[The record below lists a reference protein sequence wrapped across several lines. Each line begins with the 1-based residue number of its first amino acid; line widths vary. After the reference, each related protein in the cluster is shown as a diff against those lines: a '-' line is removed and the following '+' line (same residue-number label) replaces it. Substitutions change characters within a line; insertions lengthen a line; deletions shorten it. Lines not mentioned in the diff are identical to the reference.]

1 MAHDMEDRTGGES
14 HPIPPESFGD
24 EGGMI
29 PVCEEDPNT
38 VADRLARISIGPLPT
53 AWDVERA
60 LLGCLL
66 LRPEEIEEAAG
77 DMTAEHFTDKA
88 HRMLWQV
95 LVTLQQ
101 RQAPI
106 DAITVAETAAR
117 MGVADTIGGLP
128 GVMEIIGDTWDFV
141 HWDAY
146 AGILKEKAR
155 LRQVVHTLEK
165 AARAVQSGRAAAN
178 QIVAEA
184 LTGLETAIGR
194 NRIPYRK
201 LGDLVE
207 ASLAALEET
216 AKQGGGVTGV
226 TSGSTV
232 LDEVTLG
239 FQPGD
244 LIILAA
250 RPSMGKTT
258 LALNWARNA
267 AIEGR
272 QSVGIFSLEMGAESL
287 AQKFLSMESG
297 VPLQQLRAARLE
309 INDWYKLAFGVK
321 ELQDAA
327 IYIDDT
333 AGLSVAEF
341 RARARE
347 MKRRENIQCVI
358 VDYLQ
363 LMEYK
368 GLDNRVQ
375 EISGISRTLKQVGRE
390 LGIPVIALSQLS
402 RDVEKR
408 EDKRPMLS
416 DLRESGSIEQDA
428 DMVVFLYRDAYY
440 HRGENTGEDVTEV
453 IVAKHRNGPVGTVTL
468 RFNKTI
474 GRFVDHGELV
484 TA

>member
-1 MAHDMEDRTGGES
+1 
-14 HPIPPESFGD
+14 
-24 EGGMI
+24 
-29 PVCEEDPNT
+29 
-38 VADRLARISIGPLPT
+38 
-53 AWDVERA
+53 
-60 LLGCLL
+60 
-66 LRPEEIEEAAG
+66 
-77 DMTAEHFTDKA
+77 
-88 HRMLWQV
+88 
-95 LVTLQQ
+95 
-101 RQAPI
+101 
-106 DAITVAETAAR
+106 
-117 MGVADTIGGLP
+117 
-128 GVMEIIGDTWDFV
+128 
-141 HWDAY
+141 
-146 AGILKEKAR
+146 
-155 LRQVVHTLEK
+155 
-165 AARAVQSGRAAAN
+165 
-178 QIVAEA
+178 
-184 LTGLETAIGR
+184 
-194 NRIPYRK
+194 
-201 LGDLVE
+201 
-207 ASLAALEET
+207 
-216 AKQGGGVTGV
+216 
-226 TSGSTV
+226 
-232 LDEVTLG
+232 
-239 FQPGD
+239 
-244 LIILAA
+244 
-250 RPSMGKTT
+250 
-258 LALNWARNA
+258 
-267 AIEGR
+267 
-272 QSVGIFSLEMGAESL
+272 
-287 AQKFLSMESG
+287 MESG

-440 HRGENTGEDVTEV
+440 RRGENTGEDVTEV